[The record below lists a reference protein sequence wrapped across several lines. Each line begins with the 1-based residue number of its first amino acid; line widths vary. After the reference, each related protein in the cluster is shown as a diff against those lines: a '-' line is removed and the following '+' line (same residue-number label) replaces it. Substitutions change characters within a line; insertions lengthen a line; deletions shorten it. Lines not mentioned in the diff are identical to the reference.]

1 MTPLQASSTRVWCKL
16 TLMAAGKPDMDSTRF
31 TVTLAFLRSWG
42 KPAVSLGCA
51 VILPSEPGVPQL

>member
-31 TVTLAFLRSWG
+31 TVTLAFLRSMG
-42 KPAVSLGCA
+42 QACRIS
-51 VILPSEPGVPQL
+51 GVCRNSAF